1 MPHIPFDPGVP
12 GIRGP
17 MVFRPETAKPLRQ
30 LAEILL
36 RSDSTLSPGERE
48 LIATYVSA
56 LNDCHYCQT
65 VHGYTAAAY
74 LNGNEALVDFAK
86 RNPEEAAISE
96 KLKALLAIAARVQQ
110 SGKLVKREDVDRA
123 RQLGATDLEIHD
135 TVLIAAAFCM
145 YNRYV
150 DGLATWA
157 PEQDHIYRDMANRV
171 VTVGYTQPGWEK
183 PFTEGQTREQTL

>member
-1 MPHIPFDPGVP
+1 
-12 GIRGP
+12 
-17 MVFRPETAKPLRQ
+17 
-30 LAEILL
+30 
-36 RSDSTLSPGERE
+36 

-74 LNGNEALVDFAK
+74 LDGNDALVNLVK
-86 RNPEEAAISE
+86 REPGEAAISE
-96 KLKALLAIAARVQQ
+96 KLKALLAIAASVQQ
-110 SGKLVKREDVDRA
+110 SGKLVRPEDVEKA
-123 RQLGATDLEIHD
+123 RVLGATDLEIHD
-135 TVLIAAAFCM
+135 TILIAAAFCM

-183 PFTEGQTREQTL
+183 PFSEKQTA

>member
-1 MPHIPFDPGVP
+1 
-12 GIRGP
+12 
-17 MVFRPETAKPLRQ
+17 
-30 LAEILL
+30 
-36 RSDSTLSPGERE
+36 

-74 LNGNEALVDFAK
+74 LDGNDALVNLVK
-86 RNPEEAAISE
+86 REPGEAAISE
-96 KLKALLAIAARVQQ
+96 KLKALLAIAASVQQ
-110 SGKLVKREDVDRA
+110 SGKLVRPEDVEKA
-123 RQLGATDLEIHD
+123 RVLGATDLEIHD
-135 TVLIAAAFCM
+135 TILITAAFCM

-183 PFTEGQTREQTL
+183 PFSEKQTA

>member
-1 MPHIPFDPGVP
+1 
-12 GIRGP
+12 
-17 MVFRPETAKPLRQ
+17 MVCRPETAKPLRQ

-36 RSDSTLSPGERE
+36 RSTSTLTPGERE

-74 LNGNEALVDFAK
+74 LNGDDTLVDLAK
-86 RNPEEAAISE
+86 RDPGHAAISQ
-96 KLKALLAIAARVQQ
+96 KLKAILAIAAKVQP
-110 SGKLVKREDVDRA
+110 SGKLVRQEDVDRA
-123 RQLGATDLEIHD
+123 RALGASDLEIHD

-157 PEQDHIYRDMANRV
+157 REQDHIYRDMANRV
-171 VTVGYTQPGWEK
+171 VTVG
-183 PFTEGQTREQTL
+183 EQSA

>member
-1 MPHIPFDPGVP
+1 MPHIPFEPGVP

-36 RSDSTLSPGERE
+36 RSTNTLTPGERE

-74 LNGNEALVDFAK
+74 LNGDDALVDLAK
-86 RNPEEAAISE
+86 RDPGHAAISE
-96 KLKALLAIAARVQQ
+96 KLKALLAIAAKAQQ
-110 SGKLVKREDVDRA
+110 NGKLVRQEDADRA
-123 RQLGATDLEIHD
+123 RALGASDLEIHD

-183 PFTEGQTREQTL
+183 PFSNIQREQSA